1 MKANRG
7 VRSSWLPASWLPATL
22 LLPLLA
28 TACSDRRV
36 IPAPTPTA
44 APRPAPSTPPPPAPR
59 PAADWRDA
67 PITPGDWRWSIEG
80 GQSVARFAG
89 GALVLRCAQGTIAIE
104 RAGGSGNGADV
115 PMTITT
121 TSTGRPVMA
130 KAQAANPPAVIAM
143 LNARD
148 PLLDAMAYSRGRFA
162 VHVSGL
168 APLYV
173 PSWPEVSRV
182 IQDCR

>member
-1 MKANRG
+1 MKANHG
-7 VRSSWLPASWLPATL
+7 VRFSWLLAAT

-36 IPAPTPTA
+36 IPAPTPT
-44 APRPAPSTPPPPAPR
+44 PTLRPAPTTQPPPPAPR

-89 GALVLRCAQGTIAIE
+89 GALVLRCSQGKIAIE

-130 KAQAANPPAVIAM
+130 RAQSTPAVIAV
-143 LNARD
+143 LDARD
-148 PLLDAMAYSRGRFA
+148 PLLDAMAFSRGRFA
-162 VHVSGL
+162 VDVAGL